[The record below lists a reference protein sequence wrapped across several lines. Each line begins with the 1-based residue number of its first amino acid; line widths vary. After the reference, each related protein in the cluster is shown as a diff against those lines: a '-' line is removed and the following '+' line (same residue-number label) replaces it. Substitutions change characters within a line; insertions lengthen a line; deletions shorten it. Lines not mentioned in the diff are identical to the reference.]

1 MDINEALAAL
11 ADKTKSQVVELRG
24 EKGEKGDRG
33 EKGEPG
39 RDGKSVSLV
48 IGKVISG
55 DEAVAR
61 IRQDGNVF
69 VLDLCLPRGEQG
81 LRGPQGLPGKDGERG
96 FQGPKGDRGERG
108 LAGQDGEPGT
118 PGKDG
123 ARGERGAQGEKGEQG
138 PQGLRGD
145 RGERGERGLPGL
157 KGERGDTGERGIAGP
172 MGERGHTG
180 PQGAPGENAVLDVE
194 ELKSLLISVLTSS
207 GVMTEQ
213 VAKLI
218 AVKAELKRCL
228 HQATSR
234 HQAEL
239 AEVYRKVDNIIG

>member
-11 ADKTKSQVVELRG
+11 ADKTKSHVVELRG

-33 EKGEPG
+33 EKGDPG
-39 RDGKSVSLV
+39 RDGKNVVLV
-48 IGKVISG
+48 IGKVIGG
-55 DEAVAR
+55 DEAAAR

-81 LRGPQGLPGKDGERG
+81 LRGQQGLPGKD
-96 FQGPKGDRGERG
+96 
-108 LAGQDGEPGT
+108 
-118 PGKDG
+118 
-123 ARGERGAQGEKGEQG
+123 
-138 PQGLRGD
+138 
-145 RGERGERGLPGL
+145 GERGLPGL
-157 KGERGDTGERGIAGP
+157 KGERGERGPAGQDGETGVPGKDGERGERGSEGQKGEQGPQGVRGERGERGERGLEGKKGERGDAGERGSAGP

-180 PQGAPGENAVLDVE
+180 PQGVPGENAVLDVE
-194 ELKSLLISVLTSS
+194 ELKALLISVLTSA

-213 VAKLI
+213 VSKLI

-239 AEVYRKVDNIIG
+239 AEVYRRVDNIIG